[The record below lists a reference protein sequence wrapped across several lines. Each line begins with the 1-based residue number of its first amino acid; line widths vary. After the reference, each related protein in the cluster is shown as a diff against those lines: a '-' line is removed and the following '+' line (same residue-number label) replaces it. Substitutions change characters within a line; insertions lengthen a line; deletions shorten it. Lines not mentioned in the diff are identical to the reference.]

1 MTIDLDS
8 APTVRGPM
16 NATPAR
22 RPGSVRRTSSID
34 MTWPGGR
41 GTQLR
46 LLGRARDLLT
56 PADGGP
62 PRVLAEDVMRVGV
75 ALDRTIE
82 DITTE
87 PPRPTIGGLVGA
99 RGGGR
104 LRGILG
110 EVVPAERAAGTPL
123 YLLLDDIAG
132 ASLISGFAYSQ
143 WTSEWMSPKPGQP
156 SPRRRMEGICTGF
169 QPGSS
174 ALDRDGTGRMSHRT
188 RPVDPLPA
196 SDDPRAWHH
205 LDDITDV
212 SMRRARR
219 IDVRLAESGVLEVDA
234 MFQDSATTP
243 AGGRVAVHEYQV
255 TATADPATG
264 ELLTV
269 EADPRVLPYAE
280 CPLAVRNIE
289 PMIGTRLAD
298 LRQAVLDELKGIRG
312 CTHLNDALRALAE
325 VPVLAR
331 PLLDGSTQGRPGALS
346 E

>member
-16 NATPAR
+16 NATPPR

-34 MTWPGGR
+34 ISWPGGH

-46 LLGRARDLLT
+46 LLGRARDLHT
-56 PADGGP
+56 PGDGSP
-62 PRVLAEDVMRVGV
+62 ARVLAEDVMRVGV

-82 DITTE
+82 DIAAE
-87 PPRPTIGGLVGA
+87 PPRPSIGGLVGA

-110 EVVPAERAAGTPL
+110 EVLPAERAAGTPL
-123 YLLLDDIAG
+123 YLLLDDISG
-132 ASLISGFAYSQ
+132 ASLIAGFAYSQ
-143 WTSEWMSPKPGQP
+143 WSTEWMSPTPGQP

-188 RPVDPLPA
+188 VPVDPLPETE
-196 SDDPRAWHH
+196 DPLAWHH
-205 LDDITDV
+205 LDDIADV

-219 IDVRLAESGVLEVDA
+219 IDVRLGETGVVEVDA

-243 AGGRVAVHEYQV
+243 AGGRVAVHEYRV
-255 TATADPATG
+255 EATADATTG
-264 ELLTV
+264 ALLSLS
-269 EADPRVLPYAE
+269 ADPRILPYAE
-280 CPLAVRNIE
+280 CPLAVRGIDR
-289 PMIGTRLAD
+289 MIGTKLPEMRV
-298 LRQAVLDELKGIRG
+298 AVLEELKGIKG

-325 VPVLAR
+325 VPVLLK
-331 PLLDGSTQGRPGALS
+331 PLS
-346 E
+346 